1 VTTTFGIDQDSTD
14 QYRRR
19 LTSGSGQIIATGG
32 AAYTNRVGVRNGVDV
47 LRLDISGAAID
58 EVLT

>member
-1 VTTTFGIDQDSTD
+1 MTTFGIDQDSTD
-14 QYRRR
+14 QCR
-19 LTSGSGQIIATGG
+19 LTSGSGQIITTGG
-32 AAYTNRVGVRNGVDV
+32 AACTDRVGVRNGVDV